1 MSHATAAAPRNK
13 MGRVAFASLIGTTI
27 EFYDFFIYGTAA
39 ALVFESVFFPA
50 LGPAA
55 GTAAAFAT
63 FGVAFV
69 ARPFG
74 SIVFGHFGDR
84 LGRKK
89 TLVATLLLMGIATVA
104 VGLLPS
110 TETIGAAAPVLLVAL
125 RICQGVAVGGE
136 WAGATLLTAE
146 NAPSQRRGRYALF
159 PQLGPSL
166 AFMLSSAT
174 FLATTLSM
182 SETSFATWGW
192 RIPFLTSIVLVAV
205 GLYVRLKIAESAVFT
220 EAAASRKATKLPIAA
235 ALSRQPREVL
245 LGAGAVVMTF
255 AFFYVGMT
263 YLTSYGVEQLGLS
276 LSTVLGIG
284 IVAGLMFAITTIL
297 GSIASDRLGRRRV
310 IMTANVLA
318 IPVALALFP
327 ILDLG
332 TPVAFAFG
340 MCLPL
345 AVVGFGYGPAGAL
358 LPEIFAT
365 SHRYTGAGIAYNLA
379 GVLGGGLT
387 PVVGAALADTFGGT
401 AIGLYLAAIG
411 LLSLLSMLA
420 LPESK
425 NNTLAEMDPQQ
436 VATATASA

>member
-1 MSHATAAAPRNK
+1 
-13 MGRVAFASLIGTTI
+13 MGRVAIASLVGTTI

-50 LGPAA
+50 LGTAA

-74 SIVFGHFGDR
+74 SVVFGHFGDR

-89 TLVATLLLMGIATVA
+89 TLVFTLLLMGFATVA

-110 TETIGAAAPVLLVAL
+110 TESIGAAAPVLLVLL

-146 NAPSQRRGRYALF
+146 NAPPRKRGLYALF

-166 AFMLSSAT
+166 AFILSSAT
-174 FLATTLSM
+174 FLVTTLSM
-182 SETSFATWGW
+182 SEASFVAWGW
-192 RIPFLTSIVLVAV
+192 RIPFLISIVLIAV
-205 GLYVRLKIAESAVFT
+205 GLYVRLKIEESAVFT
-220 EAAASRKATKLPIAA
+220 AAAGGRSTRLPIAA
-235 ALSRQPREVL
+235 ALTRQPREVL

-263 YLTSYGVEQLGLS
+263 YLTSYGVEQLRLP

-284 IVAGLMFAITTIL
+284 IVAGVAFAITTVL
-297 GSIASDRLGRRRV
+297 GSICSDRIGRRKM
-310 IMTANVLA
+310 IMTANALA
-318 IPVALALFP
+318 IPVALVLFP
-327 ILDLG
+327 VLDLG
-332 TPVAFAFG
+332 TPVAFAVG

-345 AVVGFGYGPAGAL
+345 AVVGLGYGPAGAL

-365 SHRYTGAGIAYNLA
+365 SHRYTGAGVAYNLA
-379 GVLGGGLT
+379 GVLGGAIT
-387 PVVGAALADTFGGT
+387 PLVGAQLGASFGGT
-401 AIGLYLAAIG
+401 AIGLYLAGIG
-411 LLSLLSMLA
+411 VVSLLSMLA
-420 LPESK
+420 LRESK
-425 NNTLAEMDPQQ
+425 DNALSEAEQPQ
-436 VATATASA
+436 VTTATVSA

>member
-1 MSHATAAAPRNK
+1 MVSQATAAPRNR

-50 LGPAA
+50 LGTAA

-74 SIVFGHFGDR
+74 SVLFGHFGDR

-89 TLVATLLLMGIATVA
+89 TLVSTLLLMGVATVA

-110 TETIGAAAPVLLVAL
+110 TESIGALAPVLLVVL
-125 RICQGVAVGGE
+125 RILQGVAVGGE

-146 NAPSQRRGRYALF
+146 NAPRQKRGRYALF

-174 FLATTLSM
+174 FLVTTLAM
-182 SETSFATWGW
+182 SDAAFAAWGW
-192 RIPFLTSIVLVAV
+192 RIPFLISIVLVVV
-205 GLYVRLKIAESAVFT
+205 GLYVRLKIEESAVFT
-220 EAAASRKATKLPIAA
+220 EAVASRTSTRLPIAA
-235 ALSRQPREVL
+235 ALTRQPREVL

-284 IVAGLMFAITTIL
+284 IVAGLMFAITTVL
-297 GSIASDRLGRRRV
+297 GSVCSDRFGRRKV
-310 IMTANVLA
+310 IMTANALA
-318 IPVALALFP
+318 IPVAVALFP

-332 TPVAFAFG
+332 TPLAFAAG

-379 GVLGGGLT
+379 GVLGGGVT
-387 PVVGAALADTFGGT
+387 PLVGSALAASFGGT
-401 AIGLYLAAIG
+401 AIGIYLAAIG
-411 LLSLLSMLA
+411 LVSLVSMLA

-425 NNTLAEMDPQQ
+425 EYVLGDVEPQQ
-436 VATATASA
+436 VAGATATA

>member
-1 MSHATAAAPRNK
+1 VSQAITPPRNK
-13 MGRVAFASLIGTTI
+13 MGRVAFASLVGTTI
-27 EFYDFFIYGTAA
+27 EFYDFFIYGIAA
-39 ALVFESVFFPA
+39 ALVFQSVFFPA

-89 TLVATLLLMGIATVA
+89 TLVSTLLLMGFATVA

-110 TETIGAAAPVLLVAL
+110 TETIGAAAPILLVVL
-125 RICQGVAVGGE
+125 RILQGVAVGGE

-146 NAPSQRRGRYALF
+146 NAPPQKRGRYALF

-166 AFMLSSAT
+166 AFVLSSAT
-174 FLATTLSM
+174 FLVTTLAM
-182 SETSFATWGW
+182 SEASFLAWGW
-192 RIPFLTSIVLVAV
+192 RIPFLISIVLIVV
-205 GLYVRLKIAESAVFT
+205 GLYVRLKIEESAVFT
-220 EAAASRKATKLPIAA
+220 EASAGRRNTRLPIAA
-235 ALSRQPREVL
+235 ALTRQPREVL

-284 IVAGLMFAITTIL
+284 IAAGIMFALTTIL
-297 GSIASDRLGRRRV
+297 GSICSDRLGRRKM
-310 IMTANVLA
+310 IMTGNALA

-332 TPVAFAFG
+332 TPLAFALG

-345 AVVGFGYGPAGAL
+345 AVVGWSYGPAGAL

-379 GVLGGGLT
+379 GVLGGGVT
-387 PVVGAALADTFGGT
+387 PLVASALAASFGGT
-401 AIGLYLAAIG
+401 AIGLYLAAVC
-411 LLSLLSMLA
+411 LVSLLSMLA
-420 LPESK
+420 LRESKDNALSEPES
-425 NNTLAEMDPQQ
+425 PQ
-436 VATATASA
+436 VAAATASA

>member
-1 MSHATAAAPRNK
+1 
-13 MGRVAFASLIGTTI
+13 MGRVAFASLVGTTI

-50 LGPAA
+50 LGTAA

-74 SIVFGHFGDR
+74 SILFGHFGDR

-89 TLVATLLLMGIATVA
+89 TLVSTLLLMGFATVA

-110 TETIGAAAPVLLVAL
+110 TESIGAAAPILLVAL

-146 NAPSQRRGRYALF
+146 NAPRAKRGFYALF

-166 AFMLSSAT
+166 AFMLSSGT
-174 FLATTLSM
+174 FLVTTLAM
-182 SETSFATWGW
+182 SEASFAAWGW
-192 RIPFLTSIVLVAV
+192 RIPFLISIVLVVV
-205 GLYVRLKIAESAVFT
+205 GLYVRLRIVESAVFT
-220 EAAASRKATKLPIAA
+220 EAAAGRRSTKLPIAA
-235 ALSRQPREVL
+235 ALTRQPREVL

-255 AFFYVGMT
+255 AFFYVSMT
-263 YLTSYGVEQLGLS
+263 YQTSCGIVQLGLP
-276 LSTVLGIG
+276 LSTVLSIG
-284 IVAGLMFAITTIL
+284 IVAGGVFAVTTIL
-297 GSIASDRLGRRRV
+297 GSSLSDRIGRRRM
-310 IMTANVLA
+310 IMTANALA

-332 TPVAFAFG
+332 TPLAFAVG

-345 AVVGFGYGPAGAL
+345 AVVGWAYGPVGAL

-365 SHRYTGAGIAYNLA
+365 RYRYTGAGVAYNLA
-379 GVLGGGLT
+379 GVLGGAIT
-387 PVVGAALADTFGGT
+387 PLVGAQLATSFGGT
-401 AIGLYLAAIG
+401 AIGVYLAGIG
-411 LLSLLSMLA
+411 LVSLLSMVA
-420 LPESK
+420 LRESK
-425 NNTLAEMDPQQ
+425 DNALSEAEAQP
-436 VATATASA
+436 VAAATASA

>member
-1 MSHATAAAPRNK
+1 VTQATAPPRNK
-13 MGRVAFASLIGTTI
+13 MGRVALASLVGTTI

-50 LGPAA
+50 LGTAA

-74 SIVFGHFGDR
+74 SILFGHFGDR

-89 TLVATLLLMGIATVA
+89 TLVSTLLLMGLATVA

-110 TETIGAAAPVLLVAL
+110 TDSIGAAAPILLVAL

-146 NAPSQRRGRYALF
+146 NAPPQKRGLYALF

-166 AFMLSSAT
+166 GFMLSSAT
-174 FLATTLSM
+174 FLVTTLSM
-182 SETSFATWGW
+182 SDAAFAAWGW
-192 RIPFLTSIVLVAV
+192 RIPFLISIVLIGV
-205 GLYVRLKIAESAVFT
+205 GLYVRLKIEESAVFT
-220 EAAASRKATKLPIAA
+220 EAAAGDRPSRLPIAA
-235 ALSRQPREVL
+235 ALGRQPREIL

-263 YLTSYGVEQLGLS
+263 YLTSYGVEDLQLP

-284 IVAGLMFAITTIL
+284 IVAGFVFAVTTVT
-297 GSIASDRLGRRRV
+297 GSVLSDRMGRRRV

-318 IPVALALFP
+318 VPVALALFP

-332 TPVAFAFG
+332 TPLAFALG

-345 AVVGFGYGPAGAL
+345 GVVGLAYGPAGAL
-358 LPEIFAT
+358 LPEMFAT
-365 SHRYTGAGIAYNLA
+365 SHRYTGAGISYNLA
-379 GVLGGGLT
+379 GVLGGAIT
-387 PVVGAALADTFGGT
+387 PLVGAQLAVSFGGT
-401 AIGLYLAAIG
+401 AIGVYLAAIG
-411 LLSLLSMLA
+411 VISLLSMLA
-420 LPESK
+420 LRESK
-425 NNTLAEMDPQQ
+425 DNTLSAAEPQRP
-436 VATATASA
+436 ATAAASA

>member
-1 MSHATAAAPRNK
+1 VSHATAAPRNK

-50 LGPAA
+50 LGTAA

-89 TLVATLLLMGIATVA
+89 TLVATLLLMGMATVA

-110 TETIGAAAPVLLVAL
+110 TESIGAAAPVLLVAL

-174 FLATTLSM
+174 FLVTTLSM

-205 GLYVRLKIAESAVFT
+205 GLYVRLKITESAVFT
-220 EAAASRKATKLPIAA
+220 EAKRSRKATKLPIAA
-235 ALSRQPREVL
+235 VLSRQPREVL

-297 GSIASDRLGRRRV
+297 GSIASDRLGRRKV
-310 IMTANVLA
+310 IMTASVLA

-332 TPVAFAFG
+332 TPVAFALG

-365 SHRYTGAGIAYNLA
+365 SYRYTGAGIAYNLA

-387 PVVGAALADTFGGT
+387 PVVGAALAGAFGGT

-411 LLSLLSMLA
+411 LVSLLSMLA

-425 NNTLAEMDPQQ
+425 DNSLSEMEPQ
-436 VATATASA
+436 VAPAPASA

>member
-1 MSHATAAAPRNK
+1 MSQAIAPASNR
-13 MGRVAFASLIGTTI
+13 MGRVAFASLVGTTI
-27 EFYDFFIYGTAA
+27 EFYDFFIYGIAA

-50 LGPAA
+50 LGTAA

-74 SIVFGHFGDR
+74 SVLFGHFGDR

-89 TLVATLLLMGIATVA
+89 TLVSTLLLMGLATVA

-110 TETIGAAAPVLLVAL
+110 TASIGAAAPILLVAL

-146 NAPSQRRGRYALF
+146 NAPREKRGLYALF

-174 FLATTLSM
+174 FLVTTLTM
-182 SETSFATWGW
+182 SETSFAAWGW
-192 RIPFLTSIVLVAV
+192 RIPFLISIVLVVV
-205 GLYVRLKIAESAVFT
+205 GLYVRLKIVESAVFT
-220 EAAASRKATKLPIAA
+220 EAVTSRKPTKPPVAA
-235 ALSRQPREVL
+235 VLTQQPREIL
-245 LGAGAVVMTF
+245 LGAGAVIMTF

-263 YLTSYGVEQLGLS
+263 YLTSYGVEQVGLP

-284 IVAGLMFAITTIL
+284 IVAGLMFAITTVL
-297 GSIASDRLGRRRV
+297 GSICSDRLGRRKV
-310 IMTANVLA
+310 IVTANALA

-332 TPVAFAFG
+332 TPWAFAVG

-345 AVVGFGYGPAGAL
+345 AVVGFSYGPAGAL
-358 LPEIFAT
+358 LPEIFST

-379 GVLGGGLT
+379 GVLGGGIT
-387 PVVGAALADTFGGT
+387 PLVGSQLAVTFGGN
-401 AIGLYLAAIG
+401 AIGLYLAAIC
-411 LLSLLSMLA
+411 LVSLLSMLA
-420 LPESK
+420 LRESK
-425 NNTLAEMDPQQ
+425 ANALSEEEPQHATLA
-436 VATATASA
+436 TTSA

>member
-1 MSHATAAAPRNK
+1 VSHATAAPRNK

-50 LGPAA
+50 LGTAA

-89 TLVATLLLMGIATVA
+89 TLVATLLLMGMATVA

-110 TETIGAAAPVLLVAL
+110 TESIGAAAPVLLVAL

-146 NAPSQRRGRYALF
+146 NAPSRRRGRYALF

-174 FLATTLSM
+174 FLVTTLSM

-220 EAAASRKATKLPIAA
+220 EAVGSRKATKLPIAA
-235 ALSRQPREVL
+235 VLSRQPREVL

-276 LSTVLGIG
+276 LSTVLSIG

-297 GSIASDRLGRRRV
+297 GSIASDRLGRRKV

-332 TPVAFAFG
+332 TPVAFALG

-365 SHRYTGAGIAYNLA
+365 SYRYTGAGIAYNLA

-387 PVVGAALADTFGGT
+387 PVVGAALAGSFGGT

-411 LLSLLSMLA
+411 LVSLLSMLA

-425 NNTLAEMDPQQ
+425 DNALSEMEPQH
-436 VATATASA
+436 VATAPASA